1 MRLHAGTLLA
11 GLIYLATGVVFIL
24 EALEVWTMQVGDLR
38 LVLPLAMVAAGMAV
52 VIGSITRTRR
62 AG

>member
-62 AG
+62 AE